1 MPEAAIVNLRRN
13 NLWQWLPNREEER
26 IREDLACPIAFRI
39 LCNQIGDF
47 RSLTFLNFRPFP
59 PCRSRPKY
67 PFFKEC
73 LSF

>member
-39 LCNQIGDF
+39 LCNQIGDC
-47 RSLTFLNFRPFP
+47 RSLNL
-59 PCRSRPKY
+59 PK
-67 PFFKEC
+67 
-73 LSF
+73 L